1 MSLNSKV
8 KSVQLGEVKRMGT
21 VITIPE
27 KDAFGNDVPLTVVD
41 ETIHRLM
48 ELENQVITIK
58 ETVGG
63 YPYDGAHALYKA
75 MEELYGFVNSV
86 PSPGFFGPQPPQLV
100 EIEVGYKKTKHI
112 PEIGSCFTL
121 PNVEGKIQTGVE
133 PDRNGRA
140 VFVFIAQ
147 VKRKF
152 EPQIAAL
159 AEKTREII
167 QTHSIYRRQALEIS
181 FREKD
186 GSRRQLPIPRFM
198 NLEGIDPT
206 KLVFNREVEA
216 AIHAY
221 VIQPLERRAD
231 REEMGLE
238 FRGNVILEGT
248 YGGGKTEVCRWAAKV
263 ATENGYTFMALE
275 RADDLVDGLDF
286 LGYYEP
292 GQLFGE
298 DIDRV
303 LSGERTINMD
313 EILNTLDGIRSKTS
327 QVRVV
332 LTTNNVEAI
341 NPAALRFQRVRV
353 ISLSDPDAD
362 TVERMIRLFAGKLL
376 AEQEDLTEVG
386 TVLAGEM
393 PATIKAVVDGAKEF
407 AIKRYPKGQINGISL
422 IADDLL
428 FQAKQMTKQRD
439 LCRQKKEVKS
449 NWAQDLGK
457 EIVKGLDVRGIV
469 EEMVQKEA
477 NRYGWNSEYR
487 DRASKK
493 IAEDSEG
500 TLIEKAEKFLKTGT
514 EE

>member
-1 MSLNSKV
+1 MALNDKV
-8 KSVQLGEVKRMGT
+8 KNVQLGEVKRMGT

-27 KDAFGNDVPLTVVD
+27 KDVFGNDVPLSVVD
-41 ETIHRLM
+41 QTLHRLM
-48 ELENQVITIK
+48 ELEDQTIVIK

-63 YPYDGAHALYKA
+63 YPYDGAHALYRA
-75 MEELYGFVNSV
+75 MEELYGFVDSV
-86 PSPGFFGPQPPQLV
+86 PTPGFFGPKPPALT
-100 EIEVGYKKTKHI
+100 EIEVGYGKTKHI
-112 PEIGSCFTL
+112 PEIGSCFML

-133 PDRNGRA
+133 PDRNGRL
-140 VFVFIAQ
+140 VFIFVAQ
-147 VKRKF
+147 VKRKY
-152 EPQIAAL
+152 EKQIAAL

-167 QTHSIYRRQALEIS
+167 KSHSIYRGQAIELS
-181 FREKD
+181 FREKN
-186 GSRRQLPIPRFM
+186 GERRPMPVPRFM
-198 NLEGIDPT
+198 NLEGIDPA
-206 KLVFNREVEA
+206 KLMFNRDVEA

-231 REEMGLE
+231 REKLGLE

-263 ATENGYTFMALE
+263 ATDNGYTFVSLE

-292 GQLFGE
+292 GQLFAE

-362 TVERMIRLFAGKLL
+362 TVGRMIRLFAGDLL
-376 AEQEDLTEVG
+376 REGENLVQVG
-386 TVLAGEM
+386 EVLAGEM

-407 AIKRYPKGQINGISL
+407 AIKRYPPGQIDGIQL
-422 IADDLL
+422 IAEDLL
-428 FQAKQMTKQRD
+428 FQAKQATKQRD
-439 LCRQKKEVKS
+439 LCKQKKEVKLT
-449 NWAQDLGK
+449 WAQELGQ
-457 EIVKGLDVRGIV
+457 EIVKGMDVRTTV
-469 EEMVQKEA
+469 LEAVKKEA
-477 NRYGWNSEYR
+477 NRQGWDSTYR
-487 DRASKK
+487 
-493 IAEDSEG
+493 
-500 TLIEKAEKFLKTGT
+500 EKAAPLIANEAETHLLDKAERFLKTGS
-514 EE
+514 E